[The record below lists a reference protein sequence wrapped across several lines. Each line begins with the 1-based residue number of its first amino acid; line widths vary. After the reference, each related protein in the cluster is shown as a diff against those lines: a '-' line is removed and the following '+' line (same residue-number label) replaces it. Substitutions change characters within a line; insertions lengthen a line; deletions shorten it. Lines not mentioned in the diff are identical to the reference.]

1 MIHLRCR
8 HTGQNQPLAFLFLR
22 LFVVGGVDAD
32 GTDAVAVPG
41 VTGFTV
47 LVPTLRASV
56 AWVIFP
62 PAPNSTMFKAQSLH
76 ATR

>member
-22 LFVVGGVDAD
+22 LLVVDGIGAD
-32 GTDAVAVPG
+32 GTDVVAVPG
-41 VTGFTV
+41 VTGLTV
-47 LVPTLRASV
+47 V
-56 AWVIFP
+56 APSLISEIWVIFP